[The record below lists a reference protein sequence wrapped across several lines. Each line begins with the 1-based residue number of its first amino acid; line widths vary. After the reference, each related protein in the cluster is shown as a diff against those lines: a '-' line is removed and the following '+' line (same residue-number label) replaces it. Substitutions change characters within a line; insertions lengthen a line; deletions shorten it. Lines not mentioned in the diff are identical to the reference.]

1 MGEFV
6 ALPIWLVVLVCALA
20 TLSVVAHFLMPG
32 TRWVLRRRVY
42 RVIEDVNSRLR
53 IDLPPFL
60 MTKRDQLIDR
70 LIYDEKVLEATAQ
83 TAAERDV
90 PQQVVVEEVRGYAEE
105 VVPGFNAYFYF
116 RLGYRIARRFIRF
129 FYRVRLGYVD
139 HETLDLI
146 GNNVCAVLVMNHRS
160 NFDYLLV
167 TYLASRRAALSY
179 AAGEWTLFW
188 PVANLLRAMGAYFV
202 RRNSG
207 NPLYRRVVER
217 YVQLAVEGRVPQ
229 ALFPEGGLSQDGG
242 LRPPKAGIVD
252 YMMRGF
258 DAETSPD
265 ILFIPIGINY
275 ERVVEDRT
283 LLRHGD
289 EALISQR
296 GTSFILKST
305 VAFFLRTSIEL
316 VHGRRQRFGR
326 ACANFG
332 APISL
337 KAWLAGNDVELKGI
351 DRETRYGVSTRL
363 VNELMGEVGKLIP
376 VLPVSLIATAIAE
389 NPDRALSELE
399 LKARAHQLIGAFES
413 TGAHVYVPFGEESL
427 AVSDGLQLLLK
438 RRILLEDP
446 PGRYKVN
453 PDEKRLLD
461 FYVKPVSHLLPERKA
476 AS

>member
-60 MTKRDQLIDR
+60 MTKRDRLIDR

>member
-1 MGEFV
+1 MGELV

-20 TLSVVAHFLMPG
+20 TLSAVAHFLMPG

-60 MTKRDQLIDR
+60 LTKRDRLIDR
-70 LIYDEKVLEATAQ
+70 LIYDEKVIEATAQ

-90 PQQVVVEEVRGYAEE
+90 PQQVVVDEVRGYAEE

-316 VHGRRQRFGR
+316 VYGRRQRFGR

-337 KAWLAGNDVELKGI
+337 KAWLAGNDVELEGI

-427 AVSDGLQLLLK
+427 AVGDGLHLLLK

-461 FYVKPVSHLLPERKA
+461 FYVKPVSHLLPVRKA

>member
-20 TLSVVAHFLMPG
+20 MLSLFAHFLMPG
-32 TRWVLRRRVY
+32 TRWVFRRRVY
-42 RVIEDVNSRLR
+42 RVLEDVNSRLR

-60 MTKRDQLIDR
+60 LTKRDRLIDR
-70 LIYDEKVLEATAQ
+70 LIYDEKVLEAASR

-105 VVPGFNAYFYF
+105 IVPGFNAYFYF

-129 FYRVRLGYVD
+129 FYRVRLGYAD
-139 HETLDLI
+139 QEALDTI
-146 GNNVCAVLVMNHRS
+146 GSKVSVVLVMNHRS

-229 ALFPEGGLSQDGG
+229 ALFPEAGLSQDGG
-242 LRPPKAGIVD
+242 LRPPRAGIID
-252 YMMRGF
+252 YIMRGF

-265 ILFIPIGINY
+265 VLFIPIGLNY

-296 GTSFILKST
+296 GTAFILRST
-305 VAFFLRTSIEL
+305 VAFFFRTSIEI
-316 VHGRRQRFGR
+316 VYGRRQRFGR

-332 APISL
+332 APVSL
-337 KAWLAGNDVELKGI
+337 KAWLADNDVELEGI
-351 DRETRYGVSTRL
+351 ERETRYGISTRL
-363 VNELMGEVGKLIP
+363 VNELMEEVGKLIP

-389 NPDRALSELE
+389 NPDRALSELD

-413 TGAHVYVPFGEESL
+413 AGALVHVPFGEESV

-446 PGRYKVN
+446 PGRYKVH
-453 PDEKRLLD
+453 PDERKLLD
-461 FYVKPVSHLLPERKA
+461 FYVKPVIHLLPERDA

>member
-60 MTKRDQLIDR
+60 MTKRDRLIDR

-139 HETLDLI
+139 HETLNLI

-413 TGAHVYVPFGEESL
+413 TGAHVHVPFGEESL

>member
-188 PVANLLRAMGAYFV
+188 PVANLLRAMGAYCV

-242 LRPPKAGIVD
+242 MRPPKAGIVD

-476 AS
+476 VS

>member
-1 MGEFV
+1 MGELV

-20 TLSVVAHFLMPG
+20 TLSAVAHFLMPG

-60 MTKRDQLIDR
+60 LTKRDRLIDQ
-70 LIYDEKVLEATAQ
+70 LIYDEKVIEATAQ

-90 PQQVVVEEVRGYAEE
+90 PQRVVVEEVRGYAEE

-242 LRPPKAGIVD
+242 LRPPKAGIID

-316 VHGRRQRFGR
+316 VYGRRQRFGR

-337 KAWLAGNDVELKGI
+337 KAWLAGNDVELEGI

-461 FYVKPVSHLLPERKA
+461 FYVKPVSHLLPVRKA

>member
-1 MGEFV
+1 MGELV

-20 TLSVVAHFLMPG
+20 MLSVVAHFLMPG

-60 MTKRDQLIDR
+60 MTKRDRLIDR
-70 LIYDEKVLEATAQ
+70 LIYDEKVLEAAAQ

-90 PQQVVVEEVRGYAEE
+90 PQQVVVEEVRSYAEE

-242 LRPPKAGIVD
+242 LRPPKAGIID

-258 DAETSPD
+258 DADSSPD
-265 ILFIPIGINY
+265 ILFIPIGLNY

-332 APISL
+332 APVSL
-337 KAWLAGNDVELKGI
+337 KAWLAENDVELKGI

-389 NPDRALSELE
+389 NPDRALSELD
-399 LKARAHQLIGAFES
+399 LKARAHQLIGAFETS
-413 TGAHVYVPFGEESL
+413 GAHVYVPFGEESL

-446 PGRYKVN
+446 PAGTR
-453 PDEKRLLD
+453 
-461 FYVKPVSHLLPERKA
+461 
-476 AS
+476 

>member
-242 LRPPKAGIVD
+242 MRPPKAGIVD

-476 AS
+476 VS

>member
-1 MGEFV
+1 MGELV
-6 ALPIWLVVLVCALA
+6 ALPIWLVVLVCVLA
-20 TLSVVAHFLMPG
+20 MLSLFGHFLMPG
-32 TRWVLRRRVY
+32 TRWILRRRVY
-42 RVIEDVNSRLR
+42 RVLEDVNSRLR
-53 IDLPPFL
+53 IDLPPFML
-60 MTKRDQLIDR
+60 TKRDRLIDR
-70 LIYDEKVLEATAQ
+70 LIYDDKVMEAAARTAN
-83 TAAERDV
+83 ERDL
-90 PQQVVVEEVRGYAEE
+90 PQQAVVEEVRGYAEE
-105 VVPGFNAYFYF
+105 IVPGFNAYFYF

-129 FYRVRLGYVD
+129 FYRVRLGYAD
-139 HETLDLI
+139 QETLEAIDS
-146 GNNVCAVLVMNHRS
+146 NVSLVLVMNHRS

-188 PVANLLRAMGAYFV
+188 PVANLMRAMGAYFV

-217 YVQLAVEGRVPQ
+217 YVQLAVNGRVPQ
-229 ALFPEGGLSQDGG
+229 ALFPEAGLSQDGG
-242 LRPPKAGIVD
+242 LRPPKAGLVD

-258 DAETSPD
+258 DAESSPD
-265 ILFIPIGINY
+265 IVFVPIGINY

-289 EALISQR
+289 EAMLSRR
-296 GTSFILKST
+296 GTRFILKST
-305 VAFFLRTSIEL
+305 LAFFCRTSVEL
-316 VHGRRQRFGR
+316 VFGRRQRFGR

-332 APISL
+332 APVSL
-337 KAWLAGNDVELKGI
+337 KSWLAANRIELDGL

-363 VNELMGEVGKLIP
+363 IEELMQEVGKVIP
-376 VLPVSLIATAIAE
+376 VLPVSLIATAVAE
-389 NPDRALSELE
+389 DPDRGLSELE
-399 LKARAHQLIGAFES
+399 LKARAHSLIGAFES

-453 PDEKRLLD
+453 PEERKLLE
-461 FYVKPVSHLLPERKA
+461 FYVKPVTHLLPERKA

>member
-1 MGEFV
+1 M
-6 ALPIWLVVLVCALA
+6 
-20 TLSVVAHFLMPG
+20 
-32 TRWVLRRRVY
+32 
-42 RVIEDVNSRLR
+42 
-53 IDLPPFL
+53 
-60 MTKRDQLIDR
+60 
-70 LIYDEKVLEATAQ
+70 
-83 TAAERDV
+83 
-90 PQQVVVEEVRGYAEE
+90 
-105 VVPGFNAYFYF
+105 
-116 RLGYRIARRFIRF
+116 
-129 FYRVRLGYVD
+129 RLGYVD

-242 LRPPKAGIVD
+242 LRPPKAGIID

-258 DAETSPD
+258 DADSSPD
-265 ILFIPIGINY
+265 ILFIPIGLNY

-316 VHGRRQRFGR
+316 VYGRRQRFGR

-332 APISL
+332 APVSL
-337 KAWLAGNDVELKGI
+337 KAWLAENDVELKGI

-389 NPDRALSELE
+389 NPDRALSELD
-399 LKARAHQLIGAFES
+399 LKARAHQLIGAFETS
-413 TGAHVYVPFGEESL
+413 GAHVYVPFGEESL

-453 PDEKRLLD
+453 PLELKLLD
-461 FYVKPVSHLLPERKA
+461 FYVKPVIHLLPPA
-476 AS
+476 QGGQ

>member
-1 MGEFV
+1 MGELV

-20 TLSVVAHFLMPG
+20 TLSAVAHFLMPG

-60 MTKRDQLIDR
+60 LTKRDRLIDQ
-70 LIYDEKVLEATAQ
+70 LIYDEKVIEATAQ

-90 PQQVVVEEVRGYAEE
+90 PQRVVVEEVRGYAEE

-242 LRPPKAGIVD
+242 LRPPKAGIID

-316 VHGRRQRFGR
+316 VYGRRQRFGR

-337 KAWLAGNDVELKGI
+337 KAWLAGNDIELEGI

-461 FYVKPVSHLLPERKA
+461 FYVKPVSHLLPVRKA